1 MSASQVKESRVTI
14 HNVSAQIG
22 QWYEQAGNSEL
33 FHVVGLD
40 ERSNTIEMR
49 WILSDQSGHGVASDR
64 FTSG

>member
-1 MSASQVKESRVTI
+1 VTI